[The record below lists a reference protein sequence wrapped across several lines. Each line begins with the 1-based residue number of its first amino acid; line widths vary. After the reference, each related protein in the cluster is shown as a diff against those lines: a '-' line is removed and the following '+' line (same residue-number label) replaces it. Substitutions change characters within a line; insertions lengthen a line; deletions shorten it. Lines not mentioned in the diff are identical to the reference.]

1 MFRESLKIALGAIWV
16 NKMRSLLTTLGII
29 IGISSVIAVV
39 ALGDGLKSS
48 VAKEFESIGV
58 KRVYLTM
65 NWEKEIL
72 DRDIITHKDYEAL
85 KRAFSKDIK
94 ASTVTYTQ
102 GGKVIDE
109 NKGKKEI
116 DVQLI
121 GVNGEFPNIEPLDMK
136 AGRFFMESD
145 VSSYRTVA
153 VIDQNLAKK
162 LLGRDSVIGERIT
175 VQLNSQSLSLVIVGT
190 YATKTSNINS
200 AFGYVPPA
208 TVYVPISMLEKTVG
222 LDDFVYGID
231 INLQQDTDPMSTI
244 DKMKAFLDRRH
255 NNVGKDKYTGYSA
268 EKQLEFANKFT
279 GILTLVIG
287 AIAAISLVVGGI
299 GVMNIMLVSVT
310 ERTREIGIRK
320 SLGARRQD
328 ILTQFLVE
336 AVIISVLGGV
346 IGTLLGVAFAYGL
359 SMLIKIPPHVG
370 AVTVLVAWLF
380 SAGVG
385 IFFGIYPANKA
396 SKLDPIEALRYE

>member
-1 MFRESLKIALGAIWV
+1 MFGESLKIALGAIWV

-58 KRVYLTM
+58 KRIYITM
-65 NWEKEIL
+65 NWEKTIL
-72 DRDIITHKDYEAL
+72 DRDILSHKDYDAL
-85 KRAFSKDIK
+85 KRAFSEEIK
-94 ASTVTYTQ
+94 ASTVTYSQ
-102 GGKVIDE
+102 SGKVIDE

-116 DVQLI
+116 DVQLV
-121 GVNGEFPNIEPLDMK
+121 GVNGEYPDIQPLDMK
-136 AGRFFMESD
+136 DGRFFMETD

-153 VIDQNLAKK
+153 VIDQALAKK
-162 LLGRDSVIGERIT
+162 LLGREAVIGERIL
-175 VQLNSQSLSLVIVGT
+175 VQLNSQSLSLVVVGT
-190 YATKTSNINS
+190 YAMKSSSINS

-208 TVYVPISMLEKTVG
+208 VIYVPISTLEKTVG

-231 INLQQDTDPMSTI
+231 INLQQDNDPI
-244 DKMKAFLDRRH
+244 NVIEKMKDFLDRRH
-255 NNVGKDKYTGYSA
+255 NASGEDKYVGYSA
-268 EKQLEFANKFT
+268 EQQLEFANTFT
-279 GILTLVIG
+279 GVLTMVIG

-346 IGTLLGVAFAYGL
+346 VGTLLGIGFAYGL
-359 SMLIKIPPHVG
+359 SALIKIPPHVG
-370 AVTVLVAWLF
+370 IGTVLVAWLF

>member
-39 ALGDGLKSS
+39 ALGDGLKTS

-58 KRVYLTM
+58 NRIYVTM
-65 NWEKEIL
+65 DWSKDLL
-72 DRDIITHKDYEAL
+72 DRDMLTHKDYEAL
-85 KRAFSKDIK
+85 KRAFSEDMK
-94 ASTVTYTQ
+94 ASSVTYSQ
-102 GGKVIDE
+102 NGKVIDE

-116 DVQLI
+116 EVQLY
-121 GVNGEFPNIEPLDMK
+121 GVNGEYPTIEPMDMIS
-136 AGRFFMESD
+136 GRFFMETD

-153 VIDQNLAKK
+153 VIDQDLAKK
-162 LLGRDSVIGERIT
+162 VLGRESVIGERIT
-175 VQLNSQSLSLVIVGT
+175 VQLNNQSLSLVVVGT
-190 YATKTSNINS
+190 YAKKSSSINS
-200 AFGYVPPA
+200 AFGYTPPPM
-208 TVYVPISMLEKTVG
+208 VYVPISTLEKTLG
-222 LDDFVYGID
+222 LDDFVNGID
-231 INLQQDTDPMSTI
+231 ITLQPDKDPMAVI
-244 DKMKAFLDRRH
+244 DRMKAFLDRRH

-268 EKQLEFANKFT
+268 EKQLEFANNFT

-320 SLGARRQD
+320 SLGARRKD

-346 IGTLLGVAFAYGL
+346 IGTVLGVAFAYGL
-359 SMLIKIPPHVG
+359 SLLIKIPPHVG
-370 AVTVLVAWLF
+370 AGTVIVSWLF

>member
-39 ALGDGLKSS
+39 ALGDGLKDS
-48 VAKEFESIGV
+48 VSKEFESIGV
-58 KRVYLTM
+58 KRIYVTM
-65 NWEKEIL
+65 NMEKTIL
-72 DRDIITHKDYEAL
+72 DRDILNHKDYEAL
-85 KRAFSKDIK
+85 KRAFSDDIK

-116 DVQLI
+116 DVQLV
-121 GVNGEFPNIEPLDMK
+121 GVNGEFPDIQPLDMK
-136 AGRFFMESD
+136 DGRFFMETD

-153 VIDQNLAKK
+153 VIDQTLAKK
-162 LLGRDSVIGERIT
+162 LLGREAVTGERMT
-175 VQLNSQSLSLVIVGT
+175 VQINNQSLSLVIVGT
-190 YATKTSNINS
+190 YVSKSSSINS

-208 TVYVPISMLEKTVG
+208 TVYIPITTLEKTMG

-231 INLQQDTDPMSTI
+231 INLKQETDPVTTI
-244 DKMKAFLDRRH
+244 EKMKDFLDRRH
-255 NNVGKDKYTGYSA
+255 NASGEDKYVGYSA
-268 EKQLEFANKFT
+268 ETQLEFANKFT

-287 AIAAISLVVGGI
+287 AIAAISLLVGGI

-346 IGTLLGVAFAYGL
+346 VGTLLGVGFAYGL
-359 SMLIKIPPHVG
+359 SALIKIPPHVG
-370 AVTVLVAWLF
+370 IATVVVAWLF

>member
-48 VAKEFESIGV
+48 VAKEFENIGV
-58 KRVYLTM
+58 KRIYMTM
-65 NWEKEIL
+65 NWEKTIL
-72 DRDIITHKDYEAL
+72 DRDIITHKDYDAL
-85 KRAFSKDIK
+85 KRAFEEDIK
-94 ASTVTYTQ
+94 ASTVTYGQ
-102 GGKVIDE
+102 GGKVIDQ

-121 GVNGEFPNIEPLDMK
+121 GVNGEYPDIEPLDMTG
-136 AGRFFMESD
+136 GRFLMESD
-145 VSSYRTVA
+145 VVSYRPAA
-153 VIDQNLAKK
+153 VVDVGLAKR
-162 LLGRDSVIGERIT
+162 LLGREAVAGERIT

-190 YATKTSNINS
+190 YSPKSSSINN

-208 TVYVPISMLEKTVG
+208 MIYVPITTLEKTLG

-231 INLQQDTDPMSTI
+231 INLQAEADPVATI
-244 DKMKAFLDRRH
+244 DRMKAFLARRH
-255 NNVGKDKYTGYSA
+255 NTVGEDKYMGYSA
-268 EKQLEFANKFT
+268 EKQLEFANNFT

-299 GVMNIMLVSVT
+299 GVMNIMMVSVT

-336 AVIISVLGGV
+336 AVIISVLGGI
-346 IGTLLGVAFAYGL
+346 IGTLLGVGFAYGL
-359 SMLIKIPPHVG
+359 STLIKIPPHVG
-370 AVTVLVAWLF
+370 IGTILVAWLF

-385 IFFGIYPANKA
+385 IFFGIYPASKA

>member
-58 KRVYLTM
+58 KRIHVTM
-65 NWEKEIL
+65 DWSKDIL
-72 DRDIITHKDYEAL
+72 DRDILNHKDYEAL
-85 KRAFSKDIK
+85 ERAFEKDIK
-94 ASTVTYTQ
+94 ASTVTYSQ

-121 GVNGEFPNIEPLDMK
+121 GVNGEFPDIEPLDMK

-145 VSSYRTVA
+145 VGSYRTVA

-190 YATKTSNINS
+190 YAPKTSNINS

-208 TVYVPISMLEKTVG
+208 TVYVPISMLEKTMG

-231 INLQQDTDPMSTI
+231 INLQPDTDPMDTI

-255 NNVGKDKYTGYSA
+255 NNVGKDKYAGYSA

-346 IGTLLGVAFAYGL
+346 IGTLLGVAFAYAL
-359 SMLIKIPPHVG
+359 SALIKIPPHVG

>member
-1 MFRESLKIALGAIWV
+1 MKIALNAIWV
-16 NKMRSLLTTLGII
+16 NKMRSLLTTLGIV

-48 VAKEFESIGV
+48 VAKEFETIGV
-58 KRVYLTM
+58 KRIYITM
-65 NWEKEIL
+65 DWQKTIL
-72 DRDIITHKDYEAL
+72 DRDILTHKDYEAL
-85 KRAFSKDIK
+85 KRAFSKEIK
-94 ASTVTYTQ
+94 ASSVSYSHN
-102 GGKVIDE
+102 GKVIDQ

-116 DVQLI
+116 AVQLS
-121 GVNGEFPNIEPLDMK
+121 GVNEEYPDIDPLDLK
-136 AGRFFMESD
+136 SGRFFLDSD
-145 VSSYRTVA
+145 VSSYRPVA
-153 VIDQNLAKK
+153 IVDTDLAKK
-162 LLGRDSVIGERIT
+162 LLGRDAVVGERIT
-175 VQLNSQSLSLVIVGT
+175 VQLETQSLSLVIVGT
-190 YATKTSNINS
+190 YETKSSNINS
-200 AFGYVPPA
+200 AFGYVPPP
-208 TVYVPISMLEKTVG
+208 VIYLPITTLEKVIG
-222 LDDFVYGID
+222 LDDYVYGID
-231 INLQQDTDPMSTI
+231 INLQKDEDPI
-244 DKMKAFLDRRH
+244 AVIEKMKSFLARRH
-255 NNVGKDKYTGYSA
+255 NSEGEDKYIGYSA

-320 SLGARRQD
+320 SLGARRKD

-336 AVIISVLGGV
+336 AIIISVLGG
-346 IGTLLGVAFAYGL
+346 IMGTVLGAGFAYGL
-359 SMLIKIPPHVG
+359 SALIKIPPHVG
-370 AVTVLVAWLF
+370 LGTVLVAWLF

>member
-1 MFRESLKIALGAIWV
+1 MFQESLKIALGAIWV

-48 VAKEFESIGV
+48 VAKEFENIGV
-58 KRVYLTM
+58 KRIYMTM
-65 NWEKEIL
+65 NWEKTIQ
-72 DRDIITHKDYEAL
+72 DRDILTHKDYEAL
-85 KRAFSKDIK
+85 IRAFSEDIK
-94 ASTVTYTQ
+94 ASTVTYSQ
-102 GGKVIDE
+102 GGKVIDQ

-121 GVNGEFPNIEPLDMK
+121 GVNGEYPDIEPLDMTG
-136 AGRFFMESD
+136 GRFLMESD
-145 VSSYRTVA
+145 VVSYRPAA
-153 VIDQNLAKK
+153 VVDVGLAKR
-162 LLGRDSVIGERIT
+162 LLGREAVAGERIT

-190 YATKTSNINS
+190 YSPKSSSINN

-208 TVYVPISMLEKTVG
+208 VIYVPITTLEKTLG

-231 INLQQDTDPMSTI
+231 INLQAEADPVATI
-244 DKMKAFLDRRH
+244 DRMKAFLARRH
-255 NNVGKDKYTGYSA
+255 NTVGEDKYMGYSA
-268 EKQLEFANKFT
+268 EKQLEFANNFT

-299 GVMNIMLVSVT
+299 GVMNIMMVSVT

-336 AVIISVLGGV
+336 AVIISVLGGI
-346 IGTLLGVAFAYGL
+346 IGTLLGVGFAYGL
-359 SMLIKIPPHVG
+359 STLIKIPPHVG
-370 AVTVLVAWLF
+370 IGTILVAWLF

-385 IFFGIYPANKA
+385 IFFGIYPASKA

>member
-1 MFRESLKIALGAIWV
+1 MFQESLKIALGAIWV

-48 VAKEFESIGV
+48 VAKEFENIGV
-58 KRVYLTM
+58 KRIYMTM
-65 NWEKEIL
+65 NWEKTIQ
-72 DRDIITHKDYEAL
+72 DRDILTHKDYEAL
-85 KRAFSKDIK
+85 IRAFSEDIK
-94 ASTVTYTQ
+94 ASTVTYSQ
-102 GGKVIDE
+102 GGKVIDQ

-121 GVNGEFPNIEPLDMK
+121 GVNGEYPDIEPLDMTG
-136 AGRFFMESD
+136 GRFLMESD
-145 VSSYRTVA
+145 VVSYRPAA
-153 VIDQNLAKK
+153 VVDVGLAKR
-162 LLGRDSVIGERIT
+162 LLGREAVAGERIT

-190 YATKTSNINS
+190 YSPKSSSINN

-208 TVYVPISMLEKTVG
+208 MIYVPITTLEKTLG

-231 INLQQDTDPMSTI
+231 INLQAEADPVATI
-244 DKMKAFLDRRH
+244 DRMKAFLARRH
-255 NNVGKDKYTGYSA
+255 NTVGEDKYMGYSA
-268 EKQLEFANKFT
+268 EKQLEFANNFT

-299 GVMNIMLVSVT
+299 GVMNIMMVSVT

-336 AVIISVLGGV
+336 AVIISVLGGI
-346 IGTLLGVAFAYGL
+346 IGTLLGVGFAYGL
-359 SMLIKIPPHVG
+359 STLIKIPPHVG
-370 AVTVLVAWLF
+370 IGTILVAWLF

-385 IFFGIYPANKA
+385 IFFGIYPASKA

>member
-58 KRVYLTM
+58 KRIYVTM
-65 NWEKEIL
+65 NWEKDIL

-162 LLGRDSVIGERIT
+162 LLGRESVIGERIT
-175 VQLNSQSLSLVIVGT
+175 VQLNNQSLSLVIVGT
-190 YATKTSNINS
+190 YAPKTSNINS

-222 LDDFVYGID
+222 LDDFVYGMD
-231 INLQQDTDPMSTI
+231 INLQQDTEPMSTI

-255 NNVGKDKYTGYSA
+255 NNVGKDKYMGYSA

>member
-48 VAKEFESIGV
+48 VAKEFENIGV
-58 KRVYLTM
+58 KRIYMTM
-65 NWEKEIL
+65 NWEKTIL
-72 DRDIITHKDYEAL
+72 DRDIITHKDYDSL
-85 KRAFSKDIK
+85 KRAFEEDIK
-94 ASTVTYTQ
+94 ASTVTYGQ
-102 GGKVIDE
+102 GGKVIDQ

-116 DVQLI
+116 DVQLT
-121 GVNGEFPNIEPLDMK
+121 GVNGEFPDIEPLDMG
-136 AGRFFMESD
+136 AGRFLMESD
-145 VSSYRTVA
+145 VVSYRGAA
-153 VIDQNLAKK
+153 VIDVGLAKK
-162 LLGRDSVIGERIT
+162 LLGRDAVVGERIT

-190 YATKTSNINS
+190 YTPKSSSISS
-200 AFGYVPPA
+200 AFGYVPPP
-208 TVYVPISMLEKTVG
+208 VIYVPITTLEKTLG

-231 INLQQDTDPMSTI
+231 INLKPDADPVAVM
-244 DKMKAFLDRRH
+244 DRMKAFLARRH
-255 NNVGKDKYTGYSA
+255 NNVGEDKYMGYSA
-268 EKQLEFANKFT
+268 EKQLEFANNFT

-320 SLGARRQD
+320 SLGARRRD

-346 IGTLLGVAFAYGL
+346 LGTLLGAGFAYGL
-359 SMLIKIPPHVG
+359 STLIKIPPHVSLG
-370 AVTVLVAWLF
+370 TILIAWLF

>member
-1 MFRESLKIALGAIWV
+1 MFKESLKIALGAIWV

-39 ALGDGLKSS
+39 ALGEGLKSS
-48 VAKEFESIGV
+48 VSKEFENIGV
-58 KRVYLTM
+58 KRIYFTM
-65 NWEKEIL
+65 NWEKTIL
-72 DRDIITHKDYEAL
+72 DRDILNHKDYDAL
-85 KRAFSKDIK
+85 KRAFAEDIK
-94 ASTVTYTQ
+94 ASSVTYTQ

-116 DVQLI
+116 DVQLV
-121 GVNGEFPNIEPLDMK
+121 GVNGEFPEIEPLDMK
-136 AGRFFMESD
+136 DGRFFMETD

-153 VIDQNLAKK
+153 VIDQTLAKK
-162 LLGRDSVIGERIT
+162 LLGREAVVGERIT
-175 VQLNSQSLSLVIVGT
+175 VQLNNQSLSLVVVGT
-190 YATKTSNINS
+190 YATKSSSLNS

-208 TVYVPISMLEKTVG
+208 MIYIPITTLEKTVG

-231 INLQQDTDPMSTI
+231 INLQADADPMGVI
-244 DKMKAFLDRRH
+244 DKMKAFMDRRH
-255 NNVGKDKYTGYSA
+255 NTVGEDKYMGYSA
-268 EKQLEFANKFT
+268 EKQLEFANNFT

-346 IGTLLGVAFAYGL
+346 VGTLLGVGFAYGL
-359 SMLIKIPPHVG
+359 SALIKIPPHVG
-370 AVTVLVAWLF
+370 IGTIIVAWLF

-396 SKLDPIEALRYE
+396 SKLDPIDALRYE

>member
-1 MFRESLKIALGAIWV
+1 MFQESLKIALGAIWV

-48 VAKEFESIGV
+48 VAKEFENIGV
-58 KRVYLTM
+58 KRIYMTM
-65 NWEKEIL
+65 NWEKTIQ
-72 DRDIITHKDYEAL
+72 DRDILTHKDYEAL
-85 KRAFSKDIK
+85 KRAFADDIK
-94 ASTVTYTQ
+94 ASTVTYSQ
-102 GGKVIDE
+102 GGKVIDQ
-109 NKGKKEI
+109 NKGKKEL

-121 GVNGEFPNIEPLDMK
+121 GVNGEYPDIEPLDM
-136 AGRFFMESD
+136 AGGRFLMESD
-145 VSSYRTVA
+145 VVSYRPAA
-153 VIDQNLAKK
+153 VVDVGLAQK
-162 LLGRDSVIGERIT
+162 LLGRETVAGERIT

-190 YATKTSNINS
+190 YSPKSSSINN

-208 TVYVPISMLEKTVG
+208 MIYVPITTLEKTLG

-231 INLQQDTDPMSTI
+231 INLQPESDPVATI
-244 DKMKAFLDRRH
+244 DRMKAFLARRH
-255 NNVGKDKYTGYSA
+255 NNVGEDKYMGYSA
-268 EKQLEFANKFT
+268 EKQLEFANNFT

-310 ERTREIGIRK
+310 ERTRGLGIRK

-336 AVIISVLGGV
+336 AVIISVLGGI
-346 IGTLLGVAFAYGL
+346 IGTLLGVGFAYGL
-359 SMLIKIPPHVG
+359 STLIKIPPHVG
-370 AVTVLVAWLF
+370 IGTILVAWLF

-385 IFFGIYPANKA
+385 IFFGIYPASKA